1 MSLTGSAADRNPPV
15 NAASIQNTGFEF
27 AATYRESE
35 KPFRWDVSV
44 NLTTIK
50 NKVTALGNVGVGRN
64 FIQFGDARTE
74 IGRAIGEWYVLKT
87 DGIFQNQAEIDAHRV
102 QPWAKPGDIRYVD
115 VDKDG
120 TLNTDRDRTYV
131 GSPWPSLQAGLIWNA
146 SYKNFTFS
154 MQWYGVFGNK
164 LYNRPRWWTDRFDE
178 NANYRSSIQPWTTAN
193 PSTEVPRIGF
203 NGAIDQG
210 IQFNAFPQTDRWLES
225 GTYVRLRNLQIG
237 YALPTALLTRIG
249 FQSASVYISG
259 QNLLTF
265 TGYTGLDPDVAGVN
279 IFERGLDNGQ
289 YPALRIYS
297 VGLQFGF

>member
-1 MSLTGSAADRNPPV
+1 
-15 NAASIQNTGFEF
+15 
-27 AATYRESE
+27 
-35 KPFRWDVSV
+35 
-44 NLTTIK
+44 
-50 NKVTALGNVGVGRN
+50 VGRN

-265 TGYTGLDPDVAGVN
+265 TGYTWRASTYSSGAWTMANTRLCGSIRWVCSLGSSVTSFPVN
-279 IFERGLDNGQ
+279 NHLHEKDTH
-289 YPALRIYS
+289 IYII
-297 VGLQFGF
+297 GRTAQRDGRL